1 MEIRSE
7 LLKACAKLV
16 KRSVFDGHA
25 CDIDL
30 LASRLYALLTDQEPE
45 FNNGLLKIYSKCLHI
60 VSRFCIFI
68 GNLEFPSN
76 SSMTEIF
83 LRISS
88 IIFER
93 NFGIYQF
100 SSKNDAIIRG
110 PPKTWK
116 VIFFWNEFLPLFF
129 NLHRFLRN
137 DSKLSLLSIGCL
149 TQLTSIR
156 DVILPDTL
164 PSMDSEATSL
174 PDIPLSTAYDKYISD
189 FLAFFVTIFN
199 SQATMP
205 ESVARA
211 EASFP
216 VFISFIPEL
225 TENFAKKK
233 DEQEEGNVDAKV
245 NEKGSLTDCSLGLKW
260 AYISAIQHLFKGWL
274 IVLQNSVFLEGVLGY
289 TIDFAKITIV
299 MISSFMQTMF
309 SVPFGDRQ
317 EASLTLPD
325 REIFK
330 EIMIKIG
337 SFSSYYLDQM
347 LPKIFTILAD
357 ILGEF
362 LITMDTGMKE
372 KNLNMWQENMHWIL
386 LDIGHILVE
395 EDKNRN
401 CVWQRKLLDYY
412 DEISEEGND
421 NIDICASYIDA
432 CVNTPQI
439 LTDTSDINLIIKIIG
454 TVFAWCSIEDDL
466 LKEYGT
472 TAVNP
477 KLCSTSLWCAKRL
490 ISAIGLHIQTSD
502 TYLTPVLKPSVNLLS
517 TYKDSSAI
525 VEAVLQFFDCLTKRM
540 YFYCDNL
547 NDMSL
552 IYESIPILT

>member
-1 MEIRSE
+1 M
-7 LLKACAKLV
+7 
-16 KRSVFDGHA
+16 
-25 CDIDL
+25 
-30 LASRLYALLTDQEPE
+30 Q
-45 FNNGLLKIYSKCLHI
+45 
-60 VSRFCIFI
+60 
-68 GNLEFPSN
+68 
-76 SSMTEIF
+76 
-83 LRISS
+83 
-88 IIFER
+88 
-93 NFGIYQF
+93 
-100 SSKNDAIIRG
+100 
-110 PPKTWK
+110 
-116 VIFFWNEFLPLFF
+116 
-129 NLHRFLRN
+129 
-137 DSKLSLLSIGCL
+137 
-149 TQLTSIR
+149 
-156 DVILPDTL
+156 
-164 PSMDSEATSL
+164 
-174 PDIPLSTAYDKYISD
+174 
-189 FLAFFVTIFN
+189 
-199 SQATMP
+199 
-205 ESVARA
+205 
-211 EASFP
+211 
-216 VFISFIPEL
+216 
-225 TENFAKKK
+225 KKK

-502 TYLTPVLKPSVNLLS
+502 SNDRFAKVSRNFTQTLTIICLNCMTCMDAIELLDTLAHTVRRETSKSIFLFSYLSEVRTDHLLVRTSLMKVLVEIGSVI
-517 TYKDSSAI
+517 DD
-525 VEAVLQFFDCLTKRM
+525 EAKQRTLFEMV
-540 YFYCDNL
+540 
-547 NDMSL
+547 S
-552 IYESIPILT
+552 